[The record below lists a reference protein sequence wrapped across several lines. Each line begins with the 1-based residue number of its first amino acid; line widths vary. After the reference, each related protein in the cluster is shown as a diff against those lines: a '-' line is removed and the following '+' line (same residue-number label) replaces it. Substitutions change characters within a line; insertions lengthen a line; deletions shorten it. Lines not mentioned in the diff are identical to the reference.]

1 MKTLQTLLSDT
12 AAVYHTT
19 AEDVSDSIRVLLAF
33 LMEDPEFRAVWE
45 EIPRS
50 DALSDEELLLALMIA
65 GGQNET
71 TDTP

>member
-19 AEDVSDSIRVLLAF
+19 AEDVSDSIRALLTF

-45 EIPRS
+45 EFPRF
-50 DALSDEELLLALMIA
+50 DELTDEEQLLALMIVD
-65 GGQNET
+65 GQT
-71 TDTP
+71 RI

>member
-19 AEDVSDSIRVLLAF
+19 AEDVSDSIRALLAF

-45 EIPRS
+45 ELPR
-50 DALSDEELLLALMIA
+50 AEELTDEELLLALMIA
-65 GGQNET
+65 DGQT
-71 TDTP
+71 RI